1 VTDQADLGRIAARLV
16 WACEANRWQRIT
28 WTEAE
33 AQLGLARVKFRTKAR
48 TYKKNHPDEF
58 KRPAP
63 QLTGSEGAT
72 PGMEMPDPDEAFERA
87 CYECERTQALIDIR
101 SRQRLTFD
109 YGPIALVETADWHLG
124 GSGVDYPRLDRELHI
139 IADTPGMF
147 AIGAGDLV
155 NSMIVGNLVWA
166 RLNDRLAIR
175 DEWVLLLREL
185 DIIAPKLLA
194 VVMGNHGNWVEE
206 LTGASYLEREL
217 QALKPSIIYDRHD
230 AIIQIQVGDW
240 EMPLRI
246 RHKWKG
252 SSIYN
257 PTHGIER
264 AAKWDQ
270 NFVIGMGAHT
280 HESGVTR
287 EFNIAGITGMAMMAG
302 SYKRNDEYARKG
314 GFPCPNNST
323 SVAVVIDERNRSL
336 TGFGDLQTCADYMEA
351 IYE

>member
-1 VTDQADLGRIAARLV
+1 MTDQADLGRIAARLV
-16 WACEANRWQRIT
+16 WACESNSWQRIT

-33 AQLGLARVKFRTKAR
+33 KQLDLARVKFRTKAR
-48 TYKKNHPDEF
+48 VYKKHHPDEF
-58 KRPAP
+58 RRPAP
-63 QLTGSEGAT
+63 QLTQSNGAT
-72 PGMEMPDPDEAFERA
+72 PGMEMPDPEETFERA
-87 CYECERTQALIDIR
+87 CYEWERTQALVELR
-101 SRQRLTFD
+101 AQQRLAFD
-109 YGPIALVETADWHLG
+109 HGPIALVETADWHLG
-124 GSGVDYPRLDRELHI
+124 GSGVDYPRLDRELRI

-155 NSMIVGNLVWA
+155 NQMIVGNLVWT
-166 RLNDRLAIR
+166 RFNDRLAIR

-185 DIIAPKLLA
+185 EIIAPKLLA

-240 EMPLRI
+240 EIPLRI
-246 RHKWKG
+246 RHKWRG
-252 SSIYN
+252 TSIYN
-257 PTHGIER
+257 ATHGIER
-264 AAKWDQ
+264 AAKWDH

-280 HESGVTR
+280 HVSGLTR
-287 EFNIAGITGMAMMAG
+287 DFSIDGITGIAMIAG

-314 GFPCPNNST
+314 GFPYPNNST
-323 SVAVVIDERNRSL
+323 SVAVVIDERERSL
-336 TGFGDLQTCADYMEA
+336 TGFNNLQTCADYMDA